1 MDYKHEIIRGLAK
14 TGPEPCI
21 ECGRQTSRHF
31 CQGHYYEFSLCR
43 SCRNG
48 HGGDH
53 EVNLTYMKKACVHF
67 QRLWR
72 EVLKKEGIK
81 LKKKQNIP
89 KLHSKDDFFRP
100 VAQYANYFDL
110 YKINDHI
117 KDIWKEKINPLFEM
131 YPSLIKYN
139 PSETFRKCVGWA
151 LSKKPL
157 KSVFVKKYTSN
168 GKHWDKY
175 CRTMLWRE
183 YYNDFD
189 FCTCDPRIVCR
200 RKAKLY
206 QARESSFAP
215 LQALFRGYMV
225 RKKANDRLRMKS
237 AVEIQKVWR
246 KKRAMLKYIHAKQCA
261 VKIQALCRGYYVRRP
276 YGIYRS
282 WALWNAHTQSIPP
295 ELKTIVQNLVSH
307 GAVRRKRKKAFQ
319 PTPYRRKK
327 RPHHADNQKTLQW
340 CWGNGRP
347 SL

>member
-1 MDYKHEIIRGLAK
+1 MSAEPKR
-14 TGPEPCI
+14 TEPCI
-21 ECGRQTSRHF
+21 ACYENGYDRQTCRHF
-31 CQGHYYEFSLCR
+31 YVGNTYKFSLCR

-48 HGGDH
+48 DGGDR
-53 EVNLTYMKKACVHF
+53 EVNITYMKKACIQF

-81 LKKKQNIP
+81 LKKDQNIP

-100 VAQYANYFDL
+100 VPRYDNYMDL

-117 KDIWKEKINPLFEM
+117 NDIWKEKINPLFEM

-139 PSETFRKCVGWA
+139 PSETFRKCVSWA

-157 KSVFVKKYTSN
+157 KSKYVKDWCKN
-168 GKHWDKY
+168 QRWDEENAWHHS
-175 CRTMLWRE
+175 RH

-206 QARESSFAP
+206 QACESSFAP
-215 LQALFRGYMV
+215 LQALFRGYIV

-282 WALWNAHTQSIPP
+282 WALWNVHTVPP
-295 ELKTIVQNLVSH
+295 QLEAIVQNLVSH
-307 GAVRRKRKKAFQ
+307 GAVQRPKKRRKKAD
-319 PTPYRRKK
+319 P
-327 RPHHADNQKTLQW
+327 NQKTLQW
-340 CWGNGRP
+340 CWSN
-347 SL
+347 

>member
-1 MDYKHEIIRGLAK
+1 M
-14 TGPEPCI
+14 
-21 ECGRQTSRHF
+21 
-31 CQGHYYEFSLCR
+31 
-43 SCRNG
+43 
-48 HGGDH
+48 
-53 EVNLTYMKKACVHF
+53 
-67 QRLWR
+67 
-72 EVLKKEGIK
+72 LKKEGIK
-81 LKKKQNIP
+81 LKKDQNIP

-100 VAQYANYFDL
+100 VPRYDNYFDL

-117 KDIWKEKINPLFEM
+117 NDIWKEKINPLFEM

-139 PSETFRKCVGWA
+139 PSETFTTCVTWA

-157 KSVFVKKYTSN
+157 KSVFVKKYN
-168 GKHWDKY
+168 GD
-175 CRTMLWRE
+175 CNIALWRE

-189 FCTCDPRIVCR
+189 FCTCDPRIMCR

-206 QARESSFAP
+206 KARESSFAP
-215 LQALFRGYMV
+215 LQALFRGYIV

-237 AVEIQKVWR
+237 AVEIQASWR
-246 KKRAMLKYIHAKQCA
+246 RKRAMLKYTHAKQCA

-282 WALWNAHTQSIPP
+282 WALWNVHAVPP
-295 ELKTIVQNLVSH
+295 QLETIVQNLISH

-340 CWGNGRP
+340 CWGNGNP
-347 SL
+347 